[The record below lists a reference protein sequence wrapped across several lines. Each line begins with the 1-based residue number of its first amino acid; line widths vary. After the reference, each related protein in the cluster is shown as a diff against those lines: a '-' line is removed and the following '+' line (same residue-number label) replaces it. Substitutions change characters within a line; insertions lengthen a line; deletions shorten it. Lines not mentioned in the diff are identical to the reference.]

1 MASEET
7 LRIRLSIDTSSVRRK
22 LAILGAAFATSKPV
36 VAVRASLAEIL
47 TAMTFVVGWLLITA
61 GIAHLTSPIAWY
73 FSLGLLAL
81 SLGGWKLLAQ
91 FVWNG
96 LYALT
101 RDS

>member
-1 MASEET
+1 MATEET
-7 LRIRLSIDTSSVRRK
+7 IRLRLRIDTSDVRRK
-22 LAILGAAFATSKPV
+22 LAILAAAFATAKPV
-36 VAVRASLAEIL
+36 VALRASLAEIL
-47 TAMTFVVGWLLITA
+47 TALTFVVGWLLITA
-61 GIAHLTSPIAWY
+61 GVAHLTSPVAWY

-81 SLGGWKLLAQ
+81 SLGGWKLLGQ